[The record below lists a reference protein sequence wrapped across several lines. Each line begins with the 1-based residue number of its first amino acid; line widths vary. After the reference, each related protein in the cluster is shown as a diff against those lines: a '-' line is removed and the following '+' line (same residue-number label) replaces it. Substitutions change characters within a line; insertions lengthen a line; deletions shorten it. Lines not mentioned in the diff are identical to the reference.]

1 MSLTCKL
8 DVAKDTF
15 VELQKGI
22 YPWWD
27 NLKANKDISIQ
38 IRKENTIDV
47 YFNGGAL
54 LRNLKYNAREK
65 SFTAEIHPKYI
76 PLANEKTYQSLSLS
90 ANGIGFTGKVE
101 PMGFSQLD
109 AKPLKAIMDRIKE
122 RFDSESEKAIQ
133 YKFATTDPYII
144 DTEFQWEN
152 NLLRID
158 LVRLD
163 AKQKKL
169 VLVEIKTIGDPR
181 LFPDRAKGREDIHDQ
196 LKKYY
201 EFAKKN
207 AGFLLDYYAQ
217 ILRIKINLGIITNP
231 TVKKLTLDGWQV
243 EEKPLL
249 AFGDCTQQWINNN
262 ASDIDTRIEKFAY
275 GAYYFGDTSPSLDL
289 VSKTKGNRHI
299 FQALKQGRDTGKIPR
314 SV

>member
-8 DVAKDTF
+8 NAAKDTF

-47 YFNGGAL
+47 YFNGGTL
-54 LRNLKYNAREK
+54 LQTLKYNAREK
-65 SFTAEIHPKYI
+65 GFTAKIHPKYI
-76 PLANEKTYQSLSLS
+76 PLANEKTYQSLLLS
-90 ANGIGFTGKVE
+90 ANGIEFTGKVE

-109 AKPLKAIMDRIKE
+109 AKPLKAITDRIKE
-122 RFDSESEKAIQ
+122 RFDSKSEKAIQ

-144 DTEFQWEN
+144 DTEFQWEDD
-152 NLLRID
+152 LRID

-163 AKQKKL
+163 AETKKL
-169 VLVEIKTIGDPR
+169 ALVEIKTIGDPR

-201 EFAKKN
+201 EFAKQN
-207 AGFLLDYYAQ
+207 AVFLLDYYAQ

-231 TVKKLTLDGWQV
+231 AVKKLTLDGWQV

-262 ASDIDTRIEKFAY
+262 AADIDARIKDVAY

-289 VSKTKGNRHI
+289 VLRPKGNRHI
-299 FQALKQGRDTGKIPR
+299 F
-314 SV
+314 